1 MRGTVP
7 ILVRS
12 FAGLGLLSGEK
23 RDHPVPSSDYFRR
36 QADLCVRLS
45 LIASD
50 NQVASILVGMARD
63 YEDRAA
69 ALECFESSLPEV
81 SAPTLSHHEA
91 GAPQRPVCQ
100 QQQIQPET
108 TKAKRGGE

>member
-1 MRGTVP
+1 VP
-7 ILVRS
+7 ILVRA
-12 FAGLGLLSGEK
+12 FAGMGLLSEK
-23 RDHPVPSSDYFRR
+23 GGHPVPSSDYFRR

-69 ALECFESSLPEV
+69 ALECSLPEV
-81 SAPTLSHHEA
+81 SAPTLSQHEA

-108 TKAKRGGE
+108 TKAKRGRA